1 MAQKKTV
8 FERLEENMIELQRNL
23 ESKLEKLQSS
33 IENIKE
39 EIPKA
44 LGTLKEEIPRSI
56 GQNLMSFADVIGAKI
71 EDIEDAIKKIGG
83 TAGMPGDSGSSS
95 NIQSDLNSIKT
106 SILNLQAT
114 LKNIKIET
122 PITTASPPPP
132 TYTPSATPTYT
143 HTLTPIPATPSY
155 TPPKTPPPAST
166 PPSISLKPTPAPTT
180 PSKQASAAGPPM
192 TDVFKLLDSIKEK
205 AKSGISASQLAN
217 EMEQTRDAIV
227 KIFRWHP
234 ALYELATFARRLK
247 KYAEGAP
254 LDNETRTLLLE
265 KVEEWKNRINT

>member
-122 PITTASPPPP
+122 PITTASPPSP

>member
-8 FERLEENMIELQRNL
+8 FERLEETMIELQRNIETRL
-23 ESKLEKLQSS
+23 AKLQTS
-33 IENIKE
+33 IENVKE

-44 LGTLKEEIPRSI
+44 IGTLREEIPRSI
-56 GQNLMSFADVIGAKI
+56 GQNLMSFTDVIGAKI
-71 EDIEDAIKKIGG
+71 EEIEDAVKKIGG
-83 TAGMPGDSGSSS
+83 TAGQPMDSSS
-95 NIQSDLNSIKT
+95 SLNVIQNELNGIKT

-114 LKNIKIET
+114 IKNIKIET
-122 PITTASPPPP
+122 PITTAPPPMP
-132 TYTPSATPTYT
+132 TPSATPTLA
-143 HTLTPIPATPSY
+143 HTLSPIPATTSH
-155 TPPKTPPPAST
+155 TPLTTPPPAST
-166 PPSISLKPTPAPTT
+166 PPLITTPKPTPPLAS
-180 PSKQASAAGPPM
+180 PSKPASTVGPPM

-205 AKSGISASQLAN
+205 AKSRITAIVLAN

-247 KYAEGAP
+247 KYPEGAP
-254 LDNETRTLLLE
+254 LDNETRALLLE